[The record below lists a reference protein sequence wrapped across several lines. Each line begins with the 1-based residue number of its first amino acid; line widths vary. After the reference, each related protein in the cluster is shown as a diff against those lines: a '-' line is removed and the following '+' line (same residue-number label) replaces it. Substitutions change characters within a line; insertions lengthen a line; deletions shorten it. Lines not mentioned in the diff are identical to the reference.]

1 MSIPVKYQ
9 PSALPFTELVQTLK
23 QIKAE
28 RKPRASSSTSSKPNL
43 SSSDASRVEVGT
55 VTAKREALLAALT
68 VPLRVDQRGFTLQ
81 EAAVWLGATKYYD
94 PLWRYAEV
102 KATGDC
108 RAKGSMDVVCRQ
120 HLAGLRSQKQL
131 YPLHLATAY
140 AWPIGRKILQAF
152 SNPIATR
159 ADLCDALSPVLFV
172 IQQSAVVAEQV
183 RPELAQRV
191 IGLAEEMCRA
201 WELLMSTM
209 KEAALDGLEVAV
221 NGLIDFC
228 TCTIDRE
235 GDP

>member
-1 MSIPVKYQ
+1 MKGYPDRFNTYSNTCHELRFTAYLLFQLNRDTLGHTAHRTHDMSIPVKYQ

-120 HLAGLRSQKQL
+120 HLAGLRS
-131 YPLHLATAY
+131 
-140 AWPIGRKILQAF
+140 
-152 SNPIATR
+152 
-159 ADLCDALSPVLFV
+159 
-172 IQQSAVVAEQV
+172 V
-183 RPELAQRV
+183 RSL
-191 IGLAEEMCRA
+191 
-201 WELLMSTM
+201 
-209 KEAALDGLEVAV
+209 
-221 NGLIDFC
+221 
-228 TCTIDRE
+228 
-235 GDP
+235 